1 MPLNDI
7 DMDLSD
13 NQIVTAI
20 RDGEKES
27 FAVLV
32 ERYDTVVYNL
42 MRRYSHSSEDA
53 ADMTREV
60 FCRVYEKLGRYRKRT
75 SFFAWLY
82 TLALNYARD
91 WKKKENSQQR
101 KLARYAQEVRMDTPE
116 IRHDPERRQETQRMM
131 QALDGLEENRRELL
145 ILRYRHERS
154 IRELSEIFKISESA
168 VKMRIQRSLGE
179 LQSLLGEK

>member
-1 MPLNDI
+1 MDI
-7 DMDLSD
+7 SD

-20 RDGEKES
+20 RNGDKES

-32 ERYDTVVYNL
+32 ERYDTVIYNL
-42 MRRYSHSSEDA
+42 MRRYSYSSEDA

-91 WKKKENSQQR
+91 CKKKQYLHQR
-101 KLARYAQEVRMDTPE
+101 KLARYTEDLKIEASLIQNDV
-116 IRHDPERRQETQRMM
+116 ERRQETEVMM

-154 IRELSEIFKISESA
+154 IRELSEIFEVSESA
-168 VKMRIQRSLGE
+168 IKMRIKRTLGE
-179 LQSLLGEK
+179 LNNLLGEM